1 MAKIKTWLTK
11 TKARK
16 IMIGLIL
23 TASLYNGIA
32 HVFDQPVLPESF
44 LSFVKSAALVI
55 GGL

>member
-23 TASLYNGIA
+23 TASLYNGVA